1 MYFFCEKKMG
11 GMRRLGGLGGLGGL
25 RGLGGLGEMRRLGDL
40 GGVRSKKD
48 RQRVKIFI
56 FLYVF

>member
-1 MYFFCEKKMG
+1 MG
-11 GMRRLGGLGGLGGL
+11 GLGGLGGLGGI
-25 RGLGGLGEMRRLGDL
+25 
-40 GGVRSKKD
+40 RSKKD

>member
-1 MYFFCEKKMG
+1 MG
-11 GMRRLGGLGGLGGL
+11 SLGGLGG
-25 RGLGGLGEMRRLGDL
+25 L